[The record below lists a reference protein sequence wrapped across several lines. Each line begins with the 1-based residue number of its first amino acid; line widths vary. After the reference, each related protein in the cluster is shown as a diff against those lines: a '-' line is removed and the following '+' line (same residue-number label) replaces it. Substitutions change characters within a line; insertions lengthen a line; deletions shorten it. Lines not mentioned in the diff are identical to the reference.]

1 MTKTNV
7 VTPTPT
13 TSTQP
18 TSTSKVPTQA
28 TESSLV
34 SSTTSEIPT
43 AQPTTSSVVWGSKP
57 RSDCSCGYIMSQHNN
72 AYYPKAILVDFSTVS
87 SIDEFAGLGLRIATS
102 RIGGV
107 NQDDK
112 TTACYSTL
120 DNVRITSD
128 GVMELVVPGESYI
141 LDPVSELPQ
150 S

>member
-1 MTKTNV
+1 
-7 VTPTPT
+7 
-13 TSTQP
+13 
-18 TSTSKVPTQA
+18 
-28 TESSLV
+28 
-34 SSTTSEIPT
+34 
-43 AQPTTSSVVWGSKP
+43 
-57 RSDCSCGYIMSQHNN
+57 MSQHNN

-87 SIDEFAGLGLRIATS
+87 SINEFAGLGLRVGCS

-128 GVMELVVPGESYI
+128 GVMELVVPGELSR
-141 LDPVSELPQ
+141 LQSVFELPG